1 MFIAYGVLVA
11 NVSIGDLLLS
21 GVVAELLLL
30 LFQAATVY
38 VVVRRLGFFKRR
50 EFAGMATVARTG
62 WQALPVILV
71 PFIIVGGILKGVFT
85 PSESGA
91 AALVVALMLAMFWY
105 GSISVR
111 DMPRILT
118 FAGIETGIVMLLVGD
133 SAILAK
139 VLQVNGFGSSL
150 QSFLL
155 DLTSDKYVFLL
166 AVNVLLLLVG
176 IFVEPLPALFIF
188 APFLAPIADHFG
200 MDPTHFGLIVVFN
213 LVLAL
218 IHPPIGLVL
227 FLVSS
232 ISKVPIERL
241 SIMILPWL
249 GVSLLVLERGA
260 RACSPPGIC
269 RQGAARFVRFGGR
282 GGRDLHQSRSIEGAR
297 IGRGKTA
304 DATIRGRAMLTS
316 RPTDRS

>member
-1 MFIAYGVLVA
+1 
-11 NVSIGDLLLS
+11 
-21 GVVAELLLL
+21 
-30 LFQAATVY
+30 
-38 VVVRRLGFFKRR
+38 
-50 EFAGMATVARTG
+50 
-62 WQALPVILV
+62 
-71 PFIIVGGILKGVFT
+71 
-85 PSESGA
+85 
-91 AALVVALMLAMFWY
+91 MLAMFWY

-200 MDPTHFGLIVVFN
+200 MDPTHFGL
-213 LVLAL
+213 
-218 IHPPIGLVL
+218 LVL

-249 GVSLLVLERGA
+249 GVSLLVLALVTYLPSSVVLVLVHHQAFAGKVLLGLFALAVVAAVIFTKVGQSKERA
-260 RACSPPGIC
+260 
-269 RQGAARFVRFGGR
+269 
-282 GGRDLHQSRSIEGAR
+282 
-297 IGRGKTA
+297 
-304 DATIRGRAMLTS
+304 
-316 RPTDRS
+316 